1 MTTFKVLTAIALAM
15 TGMFMVGF
23 GNVFG
28 FALMIPMTVIR
39 FTL

>member
-1 MTTFKVLTAIALAM
+1 MKVIKVLTAVVIAMA
-15 TGMFMVGF
+15 GMFIVGF

-28 FALMIPMTVIR
+28 FALIAPLTVIK

>member
-1 MTTFKVLTAIALAM
+1 MKAIKVLTAVSLAIA
-15 TGMFMVGF
+15 GMFIVGF

-28 FALMIPMTVIR
+28 FALLAPLTVIK